1 LIKNQNG
8 VEKMGISFEDALKA
22 QKAIEDKLL
31 KDPNVV
37 SIGVFEETNH
47 LGQKSGNYSIKVGVI
62 SAELYQNTL
71 EHGESIIPREY
82 TFHSENGSREVKHV
96 KINVV
101 KTGQINALLA
111 SRNDF
116 PSALDDIPAA
126 SLQTSDDHTSRERPS
141 LCGQSIGHPSIT
153 AGTIGLLVE
162 YIMGPNI
169 GKAYIL
175 SNNHVLAANN
185 SGFVG
190 DPIVQP
196 GPHDLGNVNKDTIA
210 SLHRWVPLSDEATNY
225 VDAAIAEVTGGLHWN
240 KFVSPFV
247 KKIGSPGELVDAEMG
262 MDVEKAGRTTGYTQG
277 EVISVNQTVKV
288 NYGKVGVLIFKNQ
301 ICTTSMSKGG
311 DSGSCLFER
320 GTQRPVGLLFAGH
333 ESETFH
339 NPIKSVLS
347 SLSSPWVNKY
357 PSGKTHTFAKD
368 HSLSIIRRNFSTG
381 YLNSFYPSTRLTMTK
396 SIKTHLPLVKRGMLF
411 TSIGLFAINRT
422 CKTLQ
427 SQIVVSSYNRTKRR

>member
-141 LCGQSIGHPSIT
+141 LCGQSIGH
-153 AGTIGLLVE
+153 
-162 YIMGPNI
+162 
-169 GKAYIL
+169 
-175 SNNHVLAANN
+175 
-185 SGFVG
+185 
-190 DPIVQP
+190 
-196 GPHDLGNVNKDTIA
+196 
-210 SLHRWVPLSDEATNY
+210 
-225 VDAAIAEVTGGLHWN
+225 
-240 KFVSPFV
+240 
-247 KKIGSPGELVDAEMG
+247 
-262 MDVEKAGRTTGYTQG
+262 
-277 EVISVNQTVKV
+277 
-288 NYGKVGVLIFKNQ
+288 
-301 ICTTSMSKGG
+301 MSKGG